1 MTEFK
6 LNLKT
11 ITEQI
16 KFTRSKINII
26 KNNFKDF
33 KKEISLNEIKELG
46 KANNSLKESV
56 EGSFEYLMYF
66 ETTYNQN
73 VLLF

>member
-56 EGSFEYLMYF
+56 EGSFEVFDVILNDVQSECNTF
-66 ETTYNQN
+66 
-73 VLLF
+73 